1 MNILYNEKNKKIIM
15 YVSYLKKITDYYSEN
30 EDFQNLGVEI
40 EGLKSN
46 LNYNWSLNDSQ
57 KELLKAL
64 ENRENNSIH
73 KSTLDKINSNDTKMN
88 IVKELV
94 GLKLFSEILYSER
107 VEYLIKEEEILSKNK
122 PLISIPV
129 EANQYYKKENQE
141 TAKILLKA
149 MRETYPQLY
158 IPEDVESLFKN
169 VDNEV
174 ETLKE
179 GLRNLSSN
187 EEYKKLFE
195 IFEGRFQDYSYADNG
210 REVIK
215 DREKMIL
222 NAPIFNALKENAINI
237 PHKVSDLLESH
248 DHDEYSDNKY
258 YFLKFDIDIKEI
270 TGLIFKA
277 GLEKKIELPI
287 KEYLDNIDSLKFK
300 NEKKYTTSD
309 GRNRLDISQD
319 WIEQE
324 TKSRFREM
332 ELIER
337 ERADIE
343 KELLERERLAE
354 LKEKEKERQNSTGVE
369 DIKELLNNLKERN
382 FFNST
387 VNEKDGYIL
396 VEKEYNKE
404 NYPIWLE
411 IKNMSDDKMYCEVSS
426 LGNDLKIENKVN
438 GELREIKDIFEEM
451 YPFGININKSEVLI
465 ASQNPININNLIEI
479 NMNNKEVYSMN
490 TSKESQKDN
499 QKINKKKPT

>member
-1 MNILYNEKNKKIIM
+1 MNILYNKKIRI
-15 YVSYLKKITDYYSEN
+15 YISYLKKITDYYSEN
-30 EDFQNLGVEI
+30 EDFQKLNI
-40 EGLKSN
+40 ELDKLDGN
-46 LNYNWSLNDSQ
+46 ITYGWSLSDSE

-64 ENRENNSIH
+64 ENRENNSVH
-73 KSTLDKINSNDTKMN
+73 KSTLDRINSNNTKMN

-107 VEYLIKEEEILSKNK
+107 VAGLIKEEELLSENQ
-122 PLISIPV
+122 PLISIPI

-210 REVIK
+210 REVIN

-237 PHKVSDLLESH
+237 PHKVSDLQESY
-248 DHDEYSDNKY
+248 DHDEYSNNKH

-270 TGLIFKA
+270 AGLIFKA
-277 GLEKKIELPI
+277 GLENKIELPI
-287 KEYLDNIDSLKFK
+287 KEYLDNISSLKL
-300 NEKKYTTSD
+300 KYTKPD
-309 GRNRLDISQD
+309 GRNTLDISQD

-343 KELLERERLAE
+343 KELLEREKMAE
-354 LKEKEKERQNSTGVE
+354 LKEKERQNLTGVE
-369 DIKELLNNLKERN
+369 DVEELLNNLKERN

-411 IKNMSDDKMYCEVSS
+411 IKNMSEDKMYCEVSS

-465 ASQNPININNLIEI
+465 ASQNPININNLIEM

-490 TSKESQKDN
+490 TSKESQKST

>member
-1 MNILYNEKNKKIIM
+1 MNILYNEKNKKMKM
-15 YVSYLKKITDYYSEN
+15 YFSYLKKITDYYSEN
-30 EDFQNLGVEI
+30 EDFQNLGIEI
-40 EGLKSN
+40 EELESN
-46 LNYNWSLNDSQ
+46 LNYNRSLNDSQ

-73 KSTLDKINSNDTKMN
+73 KSTLDKINLNDPEMN

-94 GLKLFSEILYSER
+94 GLKLFSEILYSEK
-107 VEYLIKEEEILSKNK
+107 VAGLIEGKELLSENQ
-122 PLISIPV
+122 PLISIPI

-149 MRETYPQLY
+149 MRETYPQMY